1 MKYNYYITPFIHA
14 SETICLLMK
23 KYIWLFVLVFVL
35 IVFFIVSG
43 SRLKEGFTWSDD
55 LKKKFV
61 EFQQTVNDNRNQYNM
76 DVIQQQA
83 SPEEV
88 EELLATGFWPWT
100 DDTRYQYM
108 DSVWHNK
115 IIKVNIGDAME
126 YAQKTYN
133 EAAAKR
139 LLAWNAKEGQFL
151 LFGGKGNTDNDTIK
165 CSPDDNNK
173 SVMQKIEKTE
183 VSVNPRIVNIDNANI
198 PNEMPGFSFVKEP
211 CNPCVALHDDYSCPF
226 KLNVKGT
233 DVNETNNK
241 VSHFWRK
248 LWRLE

>member
-1 MKYNYYITPFIHA
+1 MKYNYYFTPFI
-14 SETICLLMK
+14 
-23 KYIWLFVLVFVL
+23 FVFVFVL
-35 IVFFIVSG
+35 LSLFIGFRLASG
-43 SRLKEGFTWSDD
+43 LKEGFTWSDD
-55 LKKKFV
+55 LKKRFV
-61 EFQQTVNDNRNQYNM
+61 EFQQTENDNRNQYNM
-76 DVIQQQA
+76 EVIQQQA
-83 SPEEV
+83 SPKEV
-88 EELLATGFWPWT
+88 EELLATGFWPWS

-173 SVMQKIEKTE
+173 SLMQKIEKTE

-226 KLNVKGT
+226 KLNVKES
-233 DVNETNNK
+233 DVNDNGGNK

-248 LWRLE
+248 LWSLE

>member
-1 MKYNYYITPFIHA
+1 MKYNYFTQLKQAFK
-14 SETICLLMK
+14 TI
-23 KYIWLFVLVFVL
+23 WFLVFVFVL
-35 IVFFIVSG
+35 LVLFIWFGSG
-43 SRLKEGFTWSDD
+43 LLFASGLKEGFTWSDD
-55 LKKKFV
+55 LKKRFV
-61 EFQQTVNDNRNQYNM
+61 EFQQTENDNRNQYNM

-83 SPEEV
+83 SPKEV
-88 EELLATGFWPWT
+88 EELLATGFWPWS

-151 LFGGKGNTDNDTIK
+151 LFGAKGNTDNDMIK
-165 CSPDDNNK
+165 CSPDDNNN
-173 SVMQKIEKTE
+173 SVMQKIIKTE
-183 VSVNPRIVNIDNANI
+183 VSVNPKVVDIDNANI

-226 KLNVKGT
+226 KLNIKGEDDT
-233 DVNETNNK
+233 